1 MLLECLH
8 QIALLIKITVFV
20 VLSYGLLLCISNF
33 PLSLGWQKPETMVY
47 SNLAPW
53 KFVPD
58 SRVILVLL
66 SGKVGGLS
74 AVTIFTLPYPTLW

>member
-1 MLLECLH
+1 MLLECLYK
-8 QIALLIKITVFV
+8 IVLLIKITVFV

-33 PLSLGWQKPETMVY
+33 ALSLGWQKPETMVY
-47 SNLAPW
+47 SNLAPR

-66 SGKVGGLS
+66 SGKV
-74 AVTIFTLPYPTLW
+74 